1 MQRPFPGTTFES
13 GFIMFPVQFAPVNEF
28 IMYAVLFVQEMFVV
42 PVHAKLV
49 TVVWTGASP
58 PCPQSVDEY
67 TVVRM

>member
-1 MQRPFPGTTFES
+1 
-13 GFIMFPVQFAPVNEF
+13 MFPVQLAPVYEF
-28 IMYAVLFVQEMFVV
+28 IMYAVVFKQTICVV

-58 PCPQSVDEY
+58 PCPQSVDEN